1 MSTRIAAD
9 ATPLVAIDICPPA
22 PPSIMRK
29 SAPTPTVTE
38 LPWGVWKAPPRRRR
52 NITEEARIGSEDGHK
67 IHLTVDFDNEGK
79 PCAVVAVVHKEG
91 AVFRGMLDAMAAG
104 ASQSLQH
111 GASVAEV
118 ANRYIGVR
126 FEPSGPVYEHDTIK
140 ECLSVVDLFGQM
152 LAQFE
157 SIDAARPNNRE
168 KDHA

>member
-9 ATPLVAIDICPPA
+9 ATPLVPIDICPPA

-52 NITEEARIGSEDGHK
+52 NITDEARIGGKDGHK
-67 IHLTVDFDNEGK
+67 VHLTVDFNDEGK
-79 PCAVVAVVHKEG
+79 PCAIAVAVHKEG
-91 AVFRGMLDAMAAG
+91 SVFRGMLDTVAAL
-104 ASQSLQH
+104 ASLALQH
-111 GASVAEV
+111 GTSMAEV
-118 ANRYIGVR
+118 ANRMIGVR
-126 FEPSGPVYEHDTIK
+126 FEPSGPVYGHDTIQ
-140 ECLSVVDLFGQM
+140 ECLSLVDLFGRM

-157 SIDAARPNNRE
+157 TYEPVNRE